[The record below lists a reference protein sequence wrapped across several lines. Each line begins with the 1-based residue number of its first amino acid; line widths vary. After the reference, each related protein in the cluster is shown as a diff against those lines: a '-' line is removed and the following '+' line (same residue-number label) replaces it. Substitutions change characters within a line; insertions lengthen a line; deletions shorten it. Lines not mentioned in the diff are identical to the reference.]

1 MIIGD
6 RLRLLREQKELS
18 QGDLEK
24 RTGLLRCYISRIENG
39 HTVPAVDTLEKLA
52 RGLEVPMYQLFYDG
66 DKPPELP
73 HLSKRK
79 TEAEIVWG
87 ASGKDATLLEKFRR
101 LFSKMADA
109 DRRIILHVAQKMAK
123 KPA

>member
-52 RGLEVPMYQLFYDG
+52 RGLEVPMYQLFYEG

-73 HLSKRK
+73 NLPKRK
-79 TEAEIVWG
+79 TEAEIIWG
-87 ASGKDATLLEKFRR
+87 SSGKDATLVEKFRR
-101 LFSKMADA
+101 FFSRMKEG

-123 KPA
+123 RPV